1 MQDTI
6 TSTPEAYGNPVGH
19 SAMAT
24 LVGVP
29 CGVAVQLVLD
39 GKINTPGV
47 LAPYTAE
54 LCDPIRLELEKEGI
68 AMVEK
73 VL

>member
-1 MQDTI
+1 
-6 TSTPEAYGNPVGH
+6 
-19 SAMAT
+19 MAT